1 MSIGVTLAAARQAAG
16 MSVAQLSGRTRIRET
31 VIYAIERDDFSLCGG
46 DFYARGH
53 VRNVA
58 KTLGLDPDATVRQFD
73 DEHGGVPRPVR
84 AAAVFQAE
92 STIKLRERRS
102 PNWSTAMAIAL
113 AIVAVFG
120 VTRVM
125 SGSGGTL
132 ATGADLK
139 QSPAPAPSPAGS
151 ASRPPVNPKAAK
163 PLSDLVTLQVKAN
176 KPTWVEIADAKGKAV
191 FRGTLPKGR
200 TATWKTHKEMR
211 VTFGNAGGV
220 DLQVNGRNV
229 GSPGKPGQLV
239 RKTYG
244 PEEPGS
250 R

>member
-1 MSIGVTLAAARQAAG
+1 MSTGVTLAAARNAAG
-16 MSVAQLSGRTRIRET
+16 MTVAQLSGRTRIRET
-31 VIYAIERDDFSLCGG
+31 VIYAIERDDFSHCGG

-53 VRNVA
+53 VRNIA
-58 KTLGLDPDATVRQFD
+58 KTLGLDPGVIVHQYDE
-73 DEHGGVPRPVR
+73 EHGGVPLPVR

-125 SGSGGTL
+125 SGSGETI
-132 ATGADLK
+132 ATGNDAK
-139 QSPAPAPSPAGS
+139 AVPSPKS
-151 ASRPPVNPKAAK
+151 PVTAKPSTHPKAAK
-163 PLSDLVTLQVKAN
+163 PASDLVTLQVKAN
-176 KPTWVEIADAKGKAV
+176 RPSWVDITDAKGKRV
-191 FRGTLPKGR
+191 FRGTMPAGR
-200 TATWKTHKEMR
+200 TSTWKGHKEMR

-220 DLQVNGRNV
+220 DLWVNGRHL
-229 GSPGKPGQLV
+229 GPPGKSGQLV
-239 RKTYG
+239 RRSFK
-244 PEEPGS
+244 PEAPRS

>member
-1 MSIGVTLAAARQAAG
+1 MSIGVTLAAARHAAG
-16 MSVAQLSGRTRIRET
+16 MTVAQLSGRTRIRET

-53 VRNVA
+53 VRNIA
-58 KTLGLDPDATVRQFD
+58 KTLGLDPDAIVHQFD
-73 DEHGGVPRPVR
+73 EEHGGVPLPVR

-92 STIKLRERRS
+92 STIKLRDRRS

-125 SGSGGTL
+125 SGSGETT

-139 QSPAPAPSPAGS
+139 PTPVPNGTASTRPSS
-151 ASRPPVNPKAAK
+151 NPKAAK
-163 PLSDLVTLQVKAN
+163 PAGDLVTLQVKAN
-176 KPTWVEIADAKGKAV
+176 KPSWLEVSDSKGKQM
-191 FRGTLPKGR
+191 FRGTMPAGH
-200 TATWKTHKEMR
+200 TSTWKAHKEVR
-211 VTFGNAGGV
+211 VTIGNAGGV
-220 DLQVNGRNV
+220 DLEVNGKHV
-229 GSPGKPGQLV
+229 GVPGKVGELV
-239 RKTYG
+239 RRSFG
-244 PEEPGS
+244 PEAAGS

>member
-1 MSIGVTLAAARQAAG
+1 MSIGVTLAAVRHAAG
-16 MSVAQLSGRTRIRET
+16 MTVAQLSGRTRIRET

-53 VRNVA
+53 VRNIA
-58 KTLGLDPDATVRQFD
+58 KTLGLDPDAIVHQFD
-73 DEHGGVPRPVR
+73 EEHGGVPLPVR

-92 STIKLRERRS
+92 STIKLRDRRS

-125 SGSGGTL
+125 SGSGETT

-139 QSPAPAPSPAGS
+139 PTPVPNGTASTRPSS
-151 ASRPPVNPKAAK
+151 NPKAAK
-163 PLSDLVTLQVKAN
+163 PAGDLVTLQVKAN
-176 KPTWVEIADAKGKAV
+176 KPSWLEVSDSKGKQM
-191 FRGTLPKGR
+191 FRGTMPAGH
-200 TATWKTHKEMR
+200 TSTWKAHKEVR
-211 VTFGNAGGV
+211 VTIGNAGGV
-220 DLQVNGRNV
+220 DLEVNGKHV
-229 GSPGKPGQLV
+229 GVPGKAGELV
-239 RKTYG
+239 RRSFG
-244 PEEPGS
+244 PEAAGS

>member
-1 MSIGVTLAAARQAAG
+1 MSIGGTLAAARQAAG

-53 VRNVA
+53 VRNIA
-58 KTLGLDPDATVRQFD
+58 KTLGLDPQAVAHQFD
-73 DEHGGVPRPVR
+73 EEHGGPARPVR

-92 STIKLRERRS
+92 HTIKLRDRRS

-113 AIVAVFG
+113 ALVAVFG

-125 SGSGGTL
+125 SGSGDPV
-132 ATGADLK
+132 ATGPDPRRVPPK
-139 QSPAPAPSPAGS
+139 SSPSVGVS
-151 ASRPPVNPKAAK
+151 THPKAAR
-163 PLSDLVTLQVKAN
+163 PAGDLVTLRVTAKRR
-176 KPTWVEIADAKGKAV
+176 TWLDVTDAKGKRI
-191 FRGTLPKGR
+191 FRGVLPAGGA
-200 TATWKTHKEMR
+200 ATWKARKLMK

-220 DLQVNGRNV
+220 DLEVNGRHI
-229 GSPGKPGQLV
+229 GPPGRSGELV
-239 RKTYG
+239 RRSFR
-244 PEEPGS
+244 PEASGA

>member
-1 MSIGVTLAAARQAAG
+1 MSIGVTLAAARNAAG
-16 MSVAQLSGRTRIRET
+16 MTVAQLSGRTRVRET

-53 VRNVA
+53 VRNIA
-58 KTLGLDPDATVRQFD
+58 RTLGLDPDVIVHQYD
-73 DEHGGVPRPVR
+73 EEHGGVPLPVR

-92 STIKLRERRS
+92 STIKLRDRRS

-125 SGSGGTL
+125 SGSGDTL

-139 QSPAPAPSPAGS
+139 PTPTPKGSTTTRPST
-151 ASRPPVNPKAAK
+151 NPKAAK
-163 PLSDLVTLQVKAN
+163 PASDLVTLQVKAN
-176 KPTWVEIADAKGKAV
+176 KPSWVEVSDSKGKQM
-191 FRGTLPKGR
+191 FRGTMPAGQ

-211 VTFGNAGGV
+211 VTIGNAGGV
-220 DLQVNGRNV
+220 DLQVNGKHV
-229 GSPGKPGQLV
+229 GVPGKVGQLV
-239 RKTYG
+239 RRSFG

>member
-1 MSIGVTLAAARQAAG
+1 MSIGVTLAAARNAAG
-16 MSVAQLSGRTRIRET
+16 MTVAQLSGRTRIRET

-53 VRNVA
+53 VRNIA
-58 KTLGLDPDATVRQFD
+58 KTVGLDPDAVVHQFD
-73 DEHGGVPRPVR
+73 EEHGGVPLPVR

-92 STIKLRERRS
+92 SQIKLRERRS

-125 SGSGGTL
+125 SRPGENL
-132 ATGADLK
+132 ATGAELK
-139 QSPAPAPSPAGS
+139 NPPAPKPSATVRASTHPNAARPA
-151 ASRPPVNPKAAK
+151 
-163 PLSDLVTLQVKAN
+163 SDLVTLRVKAN
-176 KPTWVEIADAKGKAV
+176 KPSWVEVSDDKGKAM
-191 FRGTLPKGR
+191 FRGTMRAGDSS
-200 TATWKTHKEMR
+200 TWKTRKHMK
-211 VTFGNAGGV
+211 VTIGNAGGV
-220 DLQVNGRNV
+220 DLEVNGKHLGV
-229 GSPGKPGQLV
+229 PGKPGELV
-239 RKTYG
+239 RKSFG